1 MSYSEILQLYFDAIR
16 HDGDYLNDWLTHLPD
31 WLAQI
36 ALTWG
41 IYLAEYLGFS
51 QGMLATHLG
60 F

>member
-41 IYLAEYLGFS
+41 IYLAEYLGF
-51 QGMLATHLG
+51 
-60 F
+60 